1 MIREEELIQ
10 LGFDRTDVSE
20 EESGDKAFYY
30 YTYDIGIGVI
40 SLITQCNT
48 EVGNNNWYI
57 EVYEDANIRFT
68 TIEDLT
74 KFIQITEKNIIPSSI
89 EKQTGPCSAHA
100 IESDNRIQD
109 EEALEKRMRII
120 GQNGNTGE
128 HYDQ

>member
-10 LGFDRTDVSE
+10 LGFNRTDVSE

-40 SLITQCNT
+40 SLITQGND
-48 EVGNNNWYI
+48 EVENNNWYI

-74 KFIQITEKNIIPSSI
+74 KFIQVTEKNIITSSKD
-89 EKQTGPCSAHA
+89 KQTGPCSAHA

-109 EEALEKRMRII
+109 EEALEERMKII

-128 HYDQ
+128 HYK